1 MIIRRVE
8 DIRPSEIMLLGKM
21 IFEPRVGANMRI
33 YVALLRAVNV
43 GGNRQTPRSD
53 LKAMCAD
60 AGFLGARTYIAIEP
74 AAVCL
79 KIIEIFHRG
88 FCALVAPS
96 PC

>member
-1 MIIRRVE
+1 
-8 DIRPSEIMLLGKM
+8 
-21 IFEPRVGANMRI
+21 MRI
-33 YVALLRAVNV
+33 YVALLRAVSV
-43 GGNRQTPRSD
+43 GGTGKLPMSD

-60 AGFLGARTYIAIEP
+60 VGFLGARTYVAIEP